1 MDSQINLELQESNV
15 KDIQTSGALFQ
26 AVQLLKLFPDGKT
39 FADAEPR
46 ASASEIEA
54 DFRAVLLEFVQTH
67 FDLPQT
73 SSLVI
78 KSQPNLAA
86 HIDALW
92 SLLERP
98 ASTPNPDSSLLA
110 LPEPYVVPGG
120 RFQEMYYWDTY
131 FSMLGIQIAGRKD
144 LLLSLVKNFSSLIER
159 YGHIPNGCRTYFLSR
174 SQPPFLASMLEL
186 LESDSGRDT
195 ITPFLPALKREYVFF
210 METRAVKLPNGQTLN
225 CYWDAKNT
233 PREESYLEDVELMH
247 TNPDHLT
254 LGRELRAAAESGW
267 DFSSRWFGKTGGL
280 GSIRTTD
287 FAPIDLNC
295 LLYHLE
301 TQLSIWLEDDVYS
314 QAAKIR
320 KTTILEQD
328 RKSVV

>member
-98 ASTPNPDSSLLA
+98 ASTPNPDSSLIA
-110 LPEPYVVPGG
+110 LPEAYIVPGG

-131 FSMLGIQIAGRKD
+131 FSMLGIQIAGRTD

-159 YGHIPNGCRTYFLSR
+159 YGHIPNG
-174 SQPPFLASMLEL
+174 
-186 LESDSGRDT
+186 
-195 ITPFLPALKREYVFF
+195 
-210 METRAVKLPNGQTLN
+210 
-225 CYWDAKNT
+225 
-233 PREESYLEDVELMH
+233 
-247 TNPDHLT
+247 
-254 LGRELRAAAESGW
+254 
-267 DFSSRWFGKTGGL
+267 
-280 GSIRTTD
+280 
-287 FAPIDLNC
+287 
-295 LLYHLE
+295 
-301 TQLSIWLEDDVYS
+301 
-314 QAAKIR
+314 
-320 KTTILEQD
+320 
-328 RKSVV
+328 